1 MPLAFQRLALP
12 WRERGQLARR
22 RPPRWVRSGSATL
35 WMLIWLPCLLALFV
49 ALVGV
54 ANLWLARVELENAL
68 EAAALAAV
76 KQWGQAGGGDTLV
89 PRHVAVAFAH
99 SNAVRSLPVVIG
111 DNYQAGSGPNQNK
124 DCVLGMT
131 PPRANLIFGAIDDSD
146 PSHIVFNAGVL
157 PSCALGTVL
166 IDATA
171 NGSGNLA
178 QDNAW
183 GISFYNTPSTPPTLQ
198 ITRVEIDL
206 RAGGG
211 NGSFTGSATLT
222 DNAPQ
227 PAVRDNSGN
236 SQPDLVGFT
245 DPANQI
251 TFSYPSAGVLRI
263 DFTPDLDPSGGTDP
277 NGFAPGDRFRFGQDV
292 TGVSSGSGANDGD
305 GIGRDKAQVT
315 VYFSLGGVPL
325 PPVRGVM
332 VDNTE
337 RSNDALNPAQ
347 VSSQTGTLIVHPARV
362 PDLPAPPTSAPN
374 NNGQSYVLLA
384 GGGTTRKFGVRA
396 QAIVPLT
403 PLGGQPFV
411 GTLANYANYCVQAKA
426 TAMYDCATGRVQL
439 VRIHEFICP
448 GP

>member
-1 MPLAFQRLALP
+1 MPLAFERFPFAR
-12 WRERGQLARR
+12 RERSRDTRR
-22 RPPRWVRSGSATL
+22 RRWRSLRSGSATL

-54 ANLWLARVELENAL
+54 ANLWLARVELENAM

-76 KQWGQAGGGDTLV
+76 KHWGEAGGGDTLT
-89 PRHVAVAFAH
+89 PRQVGVAYAH
-99 SNAVRSLPVVIG
+99 ANAVRSVPVVID

-124 DCVLGMT
+124 DCALGMT

-146 PSHIVFNAGVL
+146 PSHIVFNAGVA

-171 NGSGNLA
+171 SGSGNLA

-211 NGSFTGSATLT
+211 GGSFTGPATLT
-222 DNAPQ
+222 DNSPQ
-227 PAVRDNSGN
+227 PAVQDGSGN

-245 DPANQI
+245 DPSNQI
-251 TFSYPSAGVLRI
+251 TFSYPSPGVLRI
-263 DFTPDLDPSGGTDP
+263 DFSPDLDPSGGTDP
-277 NGFAPGDRFRFGQDV
+277 NGFAPGDRLRFGQDV

-305 GIGRDKAQVT
+305 GIGRDGTRVT

-325 PPVRGVM
+325 PPVQGTM
-332 VDNTE
+332 IDNTE

-347 VSSQTGTLIVHPARV
+347 VSPLTGTLIVHPARV

-384 GGGTTRKFGVRA
+384 GGGAGRKFGVRA

-403 PLGGQPFV
+403 PLGGHPFV
-411 GTLANYANYCVQAKA
+411 GSITNYCVQAKA

-439 VRIHEFICP
+439 VRIDQFICP

>member
-1 MPLAFQRLALP
+1 MPLAF
-12 WRERGQLARR
+12 ERFPDRRQERSRVARWQQRR
-22 RPPRWVRSGSATL
+22 RVRSGSATL

-76 KQWGQAGGGDTLV
+76 KRWGEAGGGDTLI
-89 PRHVAVAFAH
+89 PRQVGVAYAQA
-99 SNAVRSLPVVIG
+99 NAVRSLPVVIG
-111 DNYQAGSGPNQNK
+111 DNYQAGSGSNQNK

-131 PPRANLIFGAIDDSD
+131 PPRANLIFGAIDDTN
-146 PSHIVFNAGVL
+146 PSHIVFNAGVA

-166 IDATA
+166 IDASA

-183 GISFYNTPSTPPTLQ
+183 GISFYNTPSTPPNLQ

-206 RAGGG
+206 RADGGG
-211 NGSFTGSATLT
+211 GSFVGPATLT
-222 DNAPQ
+222 DNSPQ
-227 PAVRDNSGN
+227 PAVQDGSGN

-245 DPANQI
+245 DPVNQI
-251 TFSYPSAGVLRI
+251 TFSHPSPGVLRI
-263 DFTPDLDPSGGTDP
+263 DFTPDLDPNGGTDP

-292 TGVSSGSGANDGD
+292 SGVSSGSGANDGD
-305 GIGRDKAQVT
+305 GIGRDRTRVT
-315 VYFSLGGVPL
+315 VYFSLGGSPLL
-325 PPVRGVM
+325 PPVQGTM
-332 VDNTE
+332 IDNTE

-347 VSSQTGTLIVHPARV
+347 ISPVTGTLIVHPARV

-374 NNGQSYVLLA
+374 NNGQSYLLLA
-384 GGGTTRKFGVRA
+384 GGGAGRKFGVRA

-411 GTLANYANYCVQAKA
+411 GAITNYCVQAKA

-439 VRIHEFICP
+439 VRIDQFLCP

>member
-1 MPLAFQRLALP
+1 MLSAFAVLSTAP
-12 WRERGQLARR
+12 ARGTRR
-22 RPPRWVRSGSATL
+22 RPKWKRAGSATL

-49 ALVGV
+49 GLVGV

-76 KQWGQAGGGDTLV
+76 KQWGEAGGGDTWI
-89 PRHVAVAFAH
+89 PRQVGVAYAH
-99 SNAVRSLPVVIG
+99 ANAVRSQPVIIG
-111 DNYQAGSGPNQNK
+111 DNYQSGSGPNQNK

-131 PPRANLIFGAIDDSD
+131 PPQANLIFGAIDDSD
-146 PSHIVFNAGVL
+146 PSHIVFNAGIA

-171 NGSGNLA
+171 SGSGNLA

-183 GISFYNTPSTPPTLQ
+183 GISFYNTPSTPTILR

-211 NGSFTGSATLT
+211 GGSFTGPATLT

-227 PAVRDNSGN
+227 PAVQDSSMN

-251 TFSYPSAGVLRI
+251 AFSYPSPGVLRI
-263 DFTPDLDPSGGTDP
+263 DFTADTDPSGGTDD
-277 NGFAPGDRFRFGQDV
+277 GFAPGDRFRFGQDV

-305 GIGRDKAQVT
+305 GIGRDRTRVT
-315 VYFSLGGVPL
+315 VYFSLGGSPL
-325 PPVRGVM
+325 PPVQGTM

-347 VSSQTGTLIVHPARV
+347 ISPITGTLIVHPARV

-374 NNGQSYVLLA
+374 NNGQSYLLLN
-384 GGGTTRKFGVRA
+384 GGGTNRKFGVRA

-403 PLGGQPFV
+403 PLGGHPFV
-411 GTLANYANYCVQAKA
+411 GSITNYCVQAKA
-426 TAMYDCATGRVQL
+426 TAMYDCTTGRVQL
-439 VRIHEFICP
+439 VRIDQFICP